1 MTTKHTQGPWF
12 ADEEGRIWR
21 RPLSELYERG
31 GTVAGDKP
39 IAVAYFGWYRTDEKG
54 YPVEDNARLIAAA
67 PELLEVAQDF
77 QEALQELGLFCEC
90 GEADCRTTRLRAAI
104 AKATGQPHD

>member
-12 ADEEGRIWR
+12 ADEDGRIWR

-39 IAVAYFGWYRTDEKG
+39 IAVVYKGWYGKDEKG
-54 YPVEDNARLIAAA
+54 YPVEANASLIAAA
-67 PELLEVAQDF
+67 PELLETLQLAADYIDGPTAWTKAQEDV
-77 QEALQELGLFCEC
+77 
-90 GEADCRTTRLRAAI
+90 LREKLYAAI
-104 AKATGQPHD
+104 AKATGEQE

>member
-67 PELLEVAQDF
+67 PELLE
-77 QEALQELGLFCEC
+77 ALQLA
-90 GEADCRTTRLRAAI
+90 ADYIDGPTAWMQAKEDVLRERLYAAI